1 MGSRLPVLVLLCTA
15 QFVDVLDVNAS
26 VVALPLIARDFGLSE
41 SGLQWVVTAYVLVF
55 AGCLLV
61 SGRLA
66 DTYGRR
72 RIFAAGLAVFT
83 VASLVCG
90 LAPSATALVLAR
102 ALQGLG
108 AALTAPAALA
118 LIVDAFPGDRRAVAV
133 WTAVAAVGGAAG
145 LVLGGVIA
153 DGLGWRWVF
162 LINVPI
168 GVIALALTPILLRES
183 RTAPRELDLFA
194 AATATGGLALLVAAL
209 SGTPAA
215 LAGAAAL
222 LALFVRRERA
232 SAEPLLIRDRT
243 VAVAAAAGA
252 LLTATTS
259 GTGVLA
265 SLYLQGEAGLGPSAA
280 SFVLLP
286 LSVAVVVGSVVGAR
300 LDLGIALVGAGC
312 ATLALGGV
320 ASVVAWGVVAG
331 YGLGAASVAA
341 TALGTSAVEE
351 SDRGAASGLLN
362 TAAQVG
368 TAVGVAG
375 LVLVGGDAAFLA
387 AAAAAA
393 AGAVL
398 LRPRPARVCA

>member
-1 MGSRLPVLVLLCTA
+1 MA

-300 LDLGIALVGAGC
+300 LDLRIALVGAGC